1 MSNPSEYENVIP
13 RETPSER
20 RGRKTIHTPS
30 RLKTKLNIDDD
41 DSASIK
47 LDILHFNF
55 SDELSERL
63 TYFATLHRY
72 DDRKAFKENWQKWI
86 AEPEIAECIVN
97 ESSKLT
103 QDGYSGDIIGKM
115 FKSVR
120 YYYRKKP
127 MNPEPIQK
135 KRKVYEAIGKE
146 TLEDMDRHIL
156 QRIGLAFDLTEAGPS
171 DSNVPKSHKKA
182 LTPAESFKVY
192 YSSVQTEDA
201 ANEAKYKKTYKNRF
215 YIMKKIIQKM

>member
-1 MSNPSEYENVIP
+1 MSNVIP

-20 RGRKTIHTPS
+20 RGRKPIHTPG
-30 RLKTKLNIDDD
+30 RLKTKLNIDEDE
-41 DSASIK
+41 SAPIK

-55 SDELSERL
+55 SDELSDHL

-103 QDGYSGDIIGKM
+103 QDGYSGDITGKM

-127 MNPEPIQK
+127 MNPEPTQK

-156 QRIGLAFDLTEAGPS
+156 HRIGLAFDLTEVADPS
-171 DSNVPKSHKKA
+171 SSESNEAKNNKKA
-182 LTPAESFKVY
+182 LTPAESFKDY
-192 YSSVQTEDA
+192 YSSIPTENA

-215 YIMKKIIQKM
+215 YIMKKTIQKM